1 MDLVSTVFKSTIANT
16 AGPGEYEGAVVFANA
31 SASTSTTVRSF
42 PFTETGG
49 FGTQHTASV
58 SLSGSAL
65 AVAMHPSGT
74 FVAVGISGSSPYV
87 QVFNYTKE
95 SGFGTALSN
104 PQSLPG
110 GTVLDA
116 EYNQAGTI
124 LALCEGS
131 TSSYPYMSV
140 YQVNSNGT
148 LGSKFSSPAFGYGS
162 PGKGITIDPDSYA
175 LFQSMGS
182 VYHTNNYDLT
192 GTGAFSFGTYRT
204 LDLSQEVVTVNERAL
219 AVTKTSTTGTKSYAI
234 GNSSSPYVVAYR
246 YTATSNGL
254 SFGIKYSDPQVGISG
269 NTYGVTF
276 APNSDAIF
284 CATTSSPYLI
294 AYQWTTTGGFG
305 TRFTQT
311 LSNAA
316 RAVETT
322 PAYANGTYHVIVGR
336 SGTTQSA
343 YLVSGTTF
351 SNVTSVAT
359 AGIVH
364 DIAVHPG

>member
-1 MDLVSTVFKSTIANT
+1 MDLVSTIFKGAISK
-16 AGPGEYEGAVVFANA
+16 GPSEYEGAVVFAN
-31 SASTSTTVRSF
+31 SSQSSSTSVRSF
-42 PFTETGG
+42 KFTETGG

-58 SLSGSAL
+58 SLSGNAY

-74 FVAVGISGSSPYV
+74 FVAVGVSGSSPYV

-104 PQSLPG
+104 PQSLPN
-110 GTVLDA
+110 GTVVDA
-116 EYNQAGTI
+116 DYNQAGTI
-124 LALCEGS
+124 LALCEGN
-131 TSSYPYMSV
+131 TQFPYMSV
-140 YQVNSNGT
+140 YRVNSNGT
-148 LGSKFSSPAFGYGS
+148 LGAKFASPQFGYGS
-162 PGKGITIDPDSYA
+162 PGKGIAIDADSYG

-182 VYHTNNYDLT
+182 VYHTNNYDLAGTAAT
-192 GTGAFSFGTYRT
+192 GLGTYRT
-204 LDLSQEVVTVNERAL
+204 LDLGQQVVTVPERSL

-234 GNSSSPYVVAYR
+234 CNSSSPYVVAYS

-254 SFGIKYSDPQVGISG
+254 SFSQTKYSDPQVGISG
-269 NTYGVTF
+269 QTSGVTF
-276 APNSDAIF
+276 APNDDAIF
-284 CATTSSPYLI
+284 CATQSSPYLV
-294 AYQWTTTGGFG
+294 AYTWTTTGGFG

-311 LSNAA
+311 LSNGG

-336 SGTTQSA
+336 NGTTQSA

-351 SNVTSVAT
+351 SNATSVTT
-359 AGIVH
+359 AGYAH

>member
-1 MDLVSTVFKSTIANT
+1 MDLVSTIFKGAITKAP
-16 AGPGEYEGAVVFANA
+16 AEYEGSVVFANA
-31 SASTSTTVRSF
+31 SANANTSVKSF
-42 PFTETGG
+42 FFTETGG
-49 FGTQHTASV
+49 FGTNHAASV
-58 SLSGSAL
+58 SLSGNAL
-65 AVAMHPSGT
+65 TVAMHPSGT

-104 PQSLPG
+104 PQSLPSG
-110 GTVLDA
+110 NVVDA

-124 LALCEGS
+124 LALCEGQ
-131 TSSYPYMSV
+131 TNYPYMSV
-140 YQVNSNGT
+140 YRVNSNGT
-148 LGSKFSSPAFGYGS
+148 LGAKFASPAFGYGS
-162 PGKGITIDPDSYA
+162 PGKGIAIDPDSYA

-182 VYHTNNYDLT
+182 IYHTNNYDLA
-192 GTGAFSFGTYRT
+192 GTGAISLGTYRT
-204 LDLSQEVVTVNERAL
+204 LDLGQEVVTVYERSL

-234 GNSSSPYVVAYR
+234 GNSSSPYVVAYP

-254 SFGIKYSDPQVGISG
+254 SFGIKHSNPQVGISG
-269 NTYGVTF
+269 ATYGVTF

-284 CATTSSPYLI
+284 CATQTSPYLV
-294 AYQWTTTGGFG
+294 AYTWSENNGFG

-322 PAYANGTYHVIVGR
+322 PAYSNGTYHVIVGR

-351 SNVTSVAT
+351 SNVSTVST